1 MVILT
6 SIVQFYIRP
15 RMASPSP
22 VRGSPL
28 QPGDWV
34 RVALMQLA
42 REGVESVR
50 VEVLARELG
59 VSKGSF
65 YWHFRDRDELLMQML
80 DRWESSES
88 EWLAAEES
96 GQSERLAP
104 AARWARFVERTAA
117 PDRIS
122 EEIAV
127 RAWARRDERVATRVM
142 GIEKRKVRVIAAVLA
157 DIGFARDTA
166 ESWSELVSLVCL
178 GWLDRTARDG
188 DFRSAGRGLG
198 EFLSDLVLA
207 ASAANR

>member
-1 MVILT
+1 
-6 SIVQFYIRP
+6 
-15 RMASPSP
+15 MASPSP

-34 RVALMQLA
+34 RVALVQLA

>member
-1 MVILT
+1 
-6 SIVQFYIRP
+6 
-15 RMASPSP
+15 MASPSP

-34 RVALMQLA
+34 RVALAQLA

-80 DRWESSES
+80 DRWEQSES
-88 EWLAAEES
+88 EWLTAEES
-96 GQSERLAP
+96 DGSEKPAP
-104 AARWARFVERTAA
+104 AARWARFVERSAE

-142 GIEKRKVRVIAAVLA
+142 GVEKRKARVIANVLTE
-157 DIGFARDTA
+157 IGFARGQA